1 MRHRNSLFLTRSL
14 PRRVPPL
21 PCGSVLAQAN
31 RQAEALVTIGPWRVV
46 FIPDIP
52 DQGERSIAS
61 PWAGDHD
68 LSNPPQRLELR
79 SGRLELEAADRDPSA
94 LTSGA
99 ERGDSAELLDEGAW
113 IAVEQAVGLQIEALQ
128 GDRDPLQGN
137 PDAPHQQHATPPLPQ
152 LASDRFPEVLPGERE
167 GAGQVALAIPDDAY
181 PTSAIG
187 RAPLGSV
194 GFSAVSWALLSQVF
208 WVPLVAVDLHDR
220 WVAHQRDITP
230 PGQPLPP
237 SPIASATAL
246 GLNDL
251 LGADRPAKGLPG
263 HANQPVSSA
272 LGESLPDST
281 SGAGTLLSSASSS
294 PSSLLDRPF
303 SVSLETFESPRSGSV
318 SPSAPAL
325 SPVYPGNTLLGR
337 AFTRAQLL
345 GGSIGLEDLQE
356 GPMAPLALA
365 ERALQRSNGDPLA
378 PLPALWREPMRQ
390 ALQRLPGGAQQLSPA
405 RVVYVPSLAVSRS
418 VEVPLAL
425 QSDGSVDVLEA
436 SADPAVLREIEG
448 WSRQQPLPSAGSLQ
462 PAVVHLHPLPRT
474 APLTPA
480 SGGGTTTSRTPGSA
494 IPTASEAVPP
504 SRPREVPM
512 SAAAPIPVPIARE
525 TPPPIPLPIVSE
537 GAAPVASSA
546 ASAVEAGSLAP

>member
-1 MRHRNSLFLTRSL
+1 MNAAMSHRHSLLTK
-14 PRRVPPL
+14 PL
-21 PCGSVLAQAN
+21 VRQGSTIPYGSVLAQAN
-31 RQAEALVTIGPWRVV
+31 RKAEALVTIGPWRVV
-46 FIPDIP
+46 FIPDDP
-52 DQGERSIAS
+52 LPPEAVRSGS
-61 PWAGDHD
+61 PPWAGDHGLD
-68 LSNPPQRLELR
+68 ASPQGLDVRR
-79 SGRLELEAADRDPSA
+79 GRLELEPTTQELPAADRGEPAVHTQALPEGLAWIDVDRAVDEQVDALLGDRHPLRADPSSSQEQQDPQPLQELPPEA
-94 LTSGA
+94 L
-99 ERGDSAELLDEGAW
+99 D
-113 IAVEQAVGLQIEALQ
+113 IEAPGPSTAAALS
-128 GDRDPLQGN
+128 DP
-137 PDAPHQQHATPPLPQ
+137 
-152 LASDRFPEVLPGERE
+152 F
-167 GAGQVALAIPDDAY
+167 

-230 PGQPLPP
+230 PGQPLRP
-237 SPIASATAL
+237 SPIARATAL

-251 LGADRPAKGLPG
+251 VGAARPAQGLAG
-263 HANQPVSSA
+263 YANQPVSSA

-281 SGAGTLLSSASSS
+281 NGVGTLLSSASSS

-405 RVVYVPSLAVSRS
+405 RVVYVPSRAVSRS

-462 PAVVHLHPLPRT
+462 PAVVHLHPLPQT
-474 APLTPA
+474 APLTPG
-480 SGGGTTTSRTPGSA
+480 SGGGTTTSRTSGSA
-494 IPTASEAVPP
+494 IPSPSEPVPAAL
-504 SRPREVPM
+504 PREVPV
-512 SAAAPIPVPIARE
+512 SSAAPIPVPIARE

-537 GAAPVASSA
+537 GAAPVASVA
-546 ASAVEAGSLAP
+546 ASADEAGALAP